1 MWSSLKRLLVYKTVP
16 REYCAYTNVL
26 IFIISLGIE
35 SSQSAM
41 GGSKLDSLHY
51 DYASWLTTRRAG
63 FPLEYQTL
71 RAPIWLRNW
80 ITRIWFLDPG
90 SVNDSPV
97 ILEFEWCHRKTAV
110 VEGVHRRPNF
120 CISIW
125 HGANPGW
132 RYLSSLLLTP
142 CWILA
147 PSANLAWLSLHTNI
161 LHWVPSNALELCM
174 ST

>member
-1 MWSSLKRLLVYKTVP
+1 MWTSFKRLVVCRTAP
-16 REYCAYTNVL
+16 RAYCAYTNLL
-26 IFIISLGIE
+26 IFRVKALP
-35 SSQSAM
+35 SAM

-51 DYASWLTTRRAG
+51 DYARWLTTRRAG

-71 RAPIWLRNW
+71 RAPNWLRNW
-80 ITRIWFLDPG
+80 MITCIWFLDPG

-110 VEGVHRRPNF
+110 VEGVHRRPSF

-147 PSANLAWLSLHTNI
+147 PSANLAWPSLHTNI
-161 LHWVPSNALELCM
+161 LHCVPSNALGLCV